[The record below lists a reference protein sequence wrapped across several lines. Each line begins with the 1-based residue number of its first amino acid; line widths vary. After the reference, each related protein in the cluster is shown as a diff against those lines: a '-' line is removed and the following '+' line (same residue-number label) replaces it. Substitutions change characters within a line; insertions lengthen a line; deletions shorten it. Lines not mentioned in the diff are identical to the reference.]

1 MLPAPTMVTIL
12 TGGSGCFSV
21 TAVPCSK
28 TAGILVSVG
37 LIVFLARKDWETW
50 KWSGIRWWWA
60 DDRPGME
67 GMNRRLGWR
76 PVFKWKRGVVSRDM
90 VRDGGWGCG
99 PLSVWRGLYVLWNIN
114 RQKKIM
120 LLKKET
126 IQQYKKWFHLGL
138 ECLNLSFIFEFPY
151 WF

>member
-1 MLPAPTMVTIL
+1 
-12 TGGSGCFSV
+12 
-21 TAVPCSK
+21 
-28 TAGILVSVG
+28 
-37 LIVFLARKDWETW
+37 
-50 KWSGIRWWWA
+50 
-60 DDRPGME
+60 ME

-138 ECLNLSFIFEFPY
+138 ECLNLSCQGVSYLSFLIDFRPCILLINY
-151 WF
+151 Y